1 MYKVKPFY
9 SSAPLEDLPGCM
21 YRLPGVHAAP
31 GVDAAAA
38 AAAASQGEDAT
49 LLELEQRQ
57 EAMLRRLHKLRNE
70 VDDLVRAVL
79 VPSGPQSSA
88 PAAGASSS
96 PQLRSCP
103 AHHHQHDGQLDAIF
117 GMGGGVVRDI
127 VVVASPARPPLSV
140 IVLHELLRHRYRV
153 LTAVHVHS
161 NATTLVPPAL
171 RLCLGPPS
179 ANDSRSDHQLVL
191 TIIWKDVP
199 RPELRVNVTH
209 ACPVHGEGNVA
220 RFLWALAGAAPSD
233 PVARTQ
239 DDAWVDVAALQLLPA
254 SPKERA
260 SVLKALNA
268 ELGRPGRP
276 WLGGAEFSLADVVM
290 WSALAQSGGPAAM
303 GGPPHVARWRLAC
316 EAHPTFQTA
325 KGLL

>member
-1 MYKVKPFY
+1 INMYKVKPFY

-31 GVDAAAA
+31 PGVA

-57 EAMLRRLHKLRNE
+57 EAMLRRLHKLRDE
-70 VDDLVRAVL
+70 VDDLARAVL

-103 AHHHQHDGQLDAIF
+103 AHHQHVGQLDTIL
-117 GMGGGVVRDI
+117 GMGGGVVHDI

-161 NATTLVPPAL
+161 NVTAPVPPAL

-191 TIIWKDVP
+191 TIIWKDDSML
-199 RPELRVNVTH
+199 RPELRVDVTH
-209 ACPVHGEGNVA
+209 ACPVLGEGNVA
-220 RFLWALAGAAPSD
+220 RFLWALAGATRSD

-239 DDAWVDVAALQLLPA
+239 DDAWVDVAMLQLLPA
-254 SPKERA
+254 GPKERA
-260 SVLKALNA
+260 SVLKVLNA
-268 ELGRPGRP
+268 ELGR
-276 WLGGAEFSLADVVM
+276 
-290 WSALAQSGGPAAM
+290 
-303 GGPPHVARWRLAC
+303 
-316 EAHPTFQTA
+316 
-325 KGLL
+325 